1 MRTELKEILEEA
13 LALPPRERANLID
26 HLLSSLD
33 EPSEYIDSLW
43 RKEVEDRIDAYRSG
57 KMKSVSL
64 DEVLSRH
71 RE

>member
-1 MRTELKEILEEA
+1 VRTEVKEILEEA

-26 HLLSSLD
+26 RLLSSLD
-33 EPSEYIDSLW
+33 EPSEHIDSLW
-43 RKEVEDRIDAYRSG
+43 RKEVEDRIGAYRSG
-57 KMKSVSL
+57 KMKSVPL